1 MIESTTE
8 IRVRYA
14 ETDKMGVVYHGNYFT
29 WFEVGRVRLLDEVG
43 LPYRELEAS
52 GYRLPVL
59 EATARF
65 HRPASF
71 DDRLTIKTCIR
82 EKPLVRMNIDY
93 EVWKDDTLV
102 CTETTRHAFVDK
114 NGAPARPPIEF
125 TQRIRAYFK

>member
-14 ETDKMGVVYHGNYFT
+14 ETDKMSIVYHGNYFA
-29 WFEVGRVRLLDEVG
+29 WFEVGRVCLLDEVG
-43 LPYRELEAS
+43 LPYREIEAS

-71 DDRLTIKTCIR
+71 DDRLTIKTYIR

-93 EVWKDDTLV
+93 EVWNGKTLI
-102 CTETTRHAFVDK
+102 CTGATRHAFVNK
-114 NGAPARPPIEF
+114 NGAPARPPADFTKRIEVF
-125 TQRIRAYFK
+125 F